1 MVLII
6 VFGVIGFGIMVFV
19 HELGHFLAAKRVGIQ
34 VETFS
39 LGWGRKLV
47 GFDYKGTNYRIS
59 MIPFG
64 GYCRMKG
71 EDPFRAEEADGKG
84 GFFAAAPWKRIVVSA
99 AGPTANVLFAV
110 LVLTMIWWIGFKTYT
125 ESNRIVLA
133 SEYPLSGIQG
143 ETPAS
148 RAGLQTGDRIT
159 AVDGKTIQRRC
170 WRDGAWGEWRDLK
183 AEDVGYFADHLEY
196 RIKPDEPREFWLNV
210 YDNAISLCAH
220 QSEKHAAEHLL
231 DGGRTIKVREVLDE

>member
-159 AVDGKTIQRRC
+159 AVDGKPIANFQ
-170 WRDGAWGEWRDLK
+170 DLFE
-183 AEDVGYFADHLEY
+183 AVATAPSLDPWSPSWIG
-196 RIKPDEPREFWLNV
+196 KPEQGGSGCSP
-210 YDNAISLCAH
+210 
-220 QSEKHAAEHLL
+220 
-231 DGGRTIKVREVLDE
+231 GRTR